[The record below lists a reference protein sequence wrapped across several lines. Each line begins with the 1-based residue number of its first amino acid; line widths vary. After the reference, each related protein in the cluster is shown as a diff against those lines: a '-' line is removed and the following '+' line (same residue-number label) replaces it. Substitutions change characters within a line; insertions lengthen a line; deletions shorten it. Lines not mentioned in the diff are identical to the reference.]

1 LLARAAEYVKT
12 AVRAKSFAIITDD
25 TVDALYGGIVADS
38 LRFEGFRAVKFAF
51 PHGEASKSLR
61 TLGRVYDFLS
71 GNNITR
77 SDCIVALGGGVV
89 GDTAGFAAAT
99 FLRGIDYI
107 QIPTTLLAQVD
118 SSVGGKTAVDL
129 PAGKNLVGAFWQP
142 RMVLLDIDALETL
155 PEEFF
160 IDGLGEVVKYGMIKS
175 KTLFETLERHDLES
189 VRGVLPDIIRE
200 CVAIKKASVEADEFD
215 TGERMLLNFGHTLG
229 HAIEKLTNYSGVSHG
244 RAVAAGM
251 KIVTRAAEEAGFAV
265 NGLTDRLTAC
275 LERYRLNAD
284 VPFTPI
290 EIASA
295 CGGDKKRSGG
305 EINIVVCRD
314 AGESEL
320 RKFPFEEFLRWMSID
335 N

>member
-1 LLARAAEYVKT
+1 
-12 AVRAKSFAIITDD
+12 
-25 TVDALYGGIVADS
+25 
-38 LRFEGFRAVKFAF
+38 
-51 PHGEASKSLR
+51 
-61 TLGRVYDFLS
+61 
-71 GNNITR
+71 
-77 SDCIVALGGGVV
+77 
-89 GDTAGFAAAT
+89 
-99 FLRGIDYI
+99 
-107 QIPTTLLAQVD
+107 
-118 SSVGGKTAVDL
+118 
-129 PAGKNLVGAFWQP
+129 
-142 RMVLLDIDALETL
+142 MVLLDIDTLETL

-160 IDGLGEVVKYGMIKS
+160 IDGLGEVVKYGMIKD

-200 CVAIKKASVEADEFD
+200 CVTIKKASVEADEFD

-229 HAIEKLTNYSGVSHG
+229 HSIEKLTNYSGLSHG

-251 KIVTRAAEEAGFAV
+251 KMVTRAAEEAGLAV

-275 LERYRLNAD
+275 LERYRLNVT

-305 EINIVVCRD
+305 EISIVVCRD

-320 RKFPFEEFLRWMSID
+320 RKMPFEDFLRFAQM
-335 N
+335 